1 MHGGGGQPDPLPE
14 TKGKAPKV
22 APKQFMKPTNTTVT
36 NPKLTF
42 EPTVVGVVDLP
53 NVNMP
58 NYGNPLS
65 GVIGP
70 ASLGGGIGTGLG
82 SGNGAGVGPG
92 SGGGF
97 GGGVYSIGGGV
108 TAPTVVQQV
117 EPEYSEE
124 ARKAKYQGEVWLS
137 VVVDENGVPQDIK
150 VTRKLGLGLDE
161 KAIEAV
167 KKWKFKAG
175 TKDGKSVAVR
185 ATIAVSF
192 HIL

>member
-1 MHGGGGQPDPLPE
+1 VS
-14 TKGKAPKV
+14 A
-22 APKQFMKPTNTTVT
+22 
-36 NPKLTF
+36 
-42 EPTVVGVVDLP
+42 VDLP
-53 NVNMP
+53 TVNSP

-70 ASLGGGIGTGLG
+70 PGLGLGKGSGIG
-82 SGNGAGVGPG
+82 NGEGPGVGPG
-92 SGGGF
+92 KGGGF
-97 GGGVYSIGGGV
+97 GDGVYSIGGGV
-108 TAPTVVQQV
+108 TAPTVVSKV

-124 ARKAKYQGEVWLS
+124 ARKAKYQGEVWLQ

-167 KKWKFKAG
+167 KKWRFKAG
-175 TKDGKSVAVR
+175 MKDGKAVAVR